1 MKLAKHDLV
10 AALRLRYDHYS
21 STSIVE
27 ATLERAGMRDQLG
40 SIAFLT
46 RAPSPA
52 VGELGGP
59 RTAGTVV
66 DVVPTPDGPVEVR
79 VALKGLVTK
88 EQELARIAK
97 AIDKLG
103 KDLAVADKK
112 LASPAFVEKAP
123 KELVEETRAAREQ
136 HLAARA
142 RLEESRKLADEL

>member
-1 MKLAKHDLV
+1 MASELKASRMIRSNTPDSLPSV
-10 AALRLRYDHYS
+10 S
-21 STSIVE
+21 
-27 ATLERAGMRDQLG
+27 RA
-40 SIAFLT
+40 
-46 RAPSPA
+46 SPRTI
-52 VGELGGP
+52 G
-59 RTAGTVV
+59 TAGTVV

-123 KELVEETRAAREQ
+123 KELVDEVRANRENII
-136 HLAARA
+136 AARA
-142 RLEESRKLADEL
+142 RLEESKQLAAEL